1 VVGGYLERLHYYCEE
16 IDFCLKALRLVSR
29 CCHPLQ
35 PDSGRARFAQNRLNI
50 TSATKRL
57 SGYYISHFRFQF
69 FVPQTAYGSLAI
81 ESATIPSSGQTTVGM
96 ARGAFLCNHLAEVA
110 STVEIADLLS
120 LDDLFTREDV
130 KKIVGT
136 VKTMLA

>member
-1 VVGGYLERLHYYCEE
+1 
-16 IDFCLKALRLVSR
+16 
-29 CCHPLQ
+29 
-35 PDSGRARFAQNRLNI
+35 
-50 TSATKRL
+50 
-57 SGYYISHFRFQF
+57 
-69 FVPQTAYGSLAI
+69 
-81 ESATIPSSGQTTVGM
+81 M